1 MGPLQPGVDAA
12 FCATRAFGRTLA
24 LVHPAAW
31 SYGSHRTQCPP
42 VTVVIVEERIEQ
54 HLVGRRPD
62 HGELAWRQGRT
73 PQTCVLTDTPLNKQL
88 LLEEKIVM
96 TTGESQRAEYFGLRA
111 VLRHVV

>member
-1 MGPLQPGVDAA
+1 
-12 FCATRAFGRTLA
+12 
-24 LVHPAAW
+24 LVVAQITANW
-31 SYGSHRTQCPP
+31 LGDK
-42 VTVVIVEERIEQ
+42 VE
-54 HLVGRRPD
+54 H
-62 HGELAWRQGRT
+62 